1 MVAKV
6 YTGTTN
12 GIEGILVCVEA
23 DISDGLPSFDM
34 VGYLG
39 AEVKEARERVRTAL
53 KNSGFRLPPS
63 HITVN
68 LSPADLRKQGN
79 YFDLPIALSVLAA
92 AGFVRMDELEN
103 KIFIGE
109 LGLDGSVRPVNGTLV
124 LAECGCNAGIKSAVV
139 PQENAKEAA
148 YLEETAVYGIRSLS
162 EIVTLLNNPDRFE
175 EKRQVISEEDRK
187 RNENNL
193 KAALDFS
200 ELYGQ
205 ERMKRAAMVAA
216 AGLHNLLYI
225 GTPGS
230 GKSMAAKRIPTILP
244 PMTYRE
250 QLEVTKI
257 YSVAGLL
264 DYKEG
269 LIKKRPFR
277 SPHHTISATAL
288 AGGGRFPKPG
298 EISLAHHGVLFLDEL
313 AEFKRDTLE
322 IMRQPLE
329 DGKVTISRVNGSCS
343 YPAEFMLV
351 AAMNPCP
358 CGYFPDRSRCRCS
371 VGEIRRYRDRISR
384 PMLDRIDICTEA
396 FAVKFDDL
404 SKAKKGAD
412 SSSMRASVT
421 EAINRQRMRYKDEGI
436 LFNSQLKGSRLSKYC
451 RLDQQKEELLR
462 QAFESMGLSVRARD
476 RILRVSRTIADL
488 EGSEQ
493 IKEAHLAEA
502 ISYRSI
508 DRKYWGEM

>member
-12 GIEGILVCVEA
+12 GIEGIPVCVEA

-39 AEVKEARERVRTAL
+39 AEVREARERVRTAL

-79 YFDLPIALSVLAA
+79 YFDLPIAIAVLAA
-92 AGFVRMDELEN
+92 AGFVRTDGLGD
-103 KIFIGE
+103 KVLIGE
-109 LGLDGSVRPVNGTLV
+109 LGLDGNVHPVNGTLV
-124 LAECGCNAGIKSAVV
+124 LADCAKTVGIKKAVV
-139 PQENAKEAA
+139 PIENAKEAA
-148 YLEETAVYGIRSLS
+148 YLEDIAVYGVKSLK
-162 EIVTLLNNPDRFE
+162 EIVNLLNNPDQFS
-175 EKRQVISEEDRK
+175 EKRQMISS
-187 RNENNL
+187 NETSQTK
-193 KAALDFS
+193 KANSPDFS
-200 ELYGQ
+200 ELLGQ
-205 ERMKRAAMVAA
+205 ERMKRAALVAA

-225 GTPGS
+225 GIPGT

-244 PMTYRE
+244 PMTYKE

-264 DYKEG
+264 DHKEG
-269 LIKKRPFR
+269 LIKNRPFR

-288 AGGGRFPKPG
+288 AGGGRYPKPG

-322 IMRQPLE
+322 VMRQPLE
-329 DGKVTISRVNGSCS
+329 DGKVTISRVQGSYS
-343 YPAEFMLV
+343 YPADFMLV

-358 CGYFPDRSRCRCS
+358 CGYFPDRSRCHCS
-371 VGEIRRYRDRISR
+371 AGDIRRYRDRISR
-384 PMLDRIDICTEA
+384 PMLDRIDICAEA
-396 FAVKFDDL
+396 CAVKFDDL
-404 SKAKKGAD
+404 SSDQKSED
-412 SSSMRASVT
+412 SASMRAKVT
-421 EAINRQRMRYKDEGI
+421 EAIKRQQVRYQEEPI
-436 LFNSQLKGSRLSKYC
+436 LFNSQLDGARLTRYCHLDKSK
-451 RLDQQKEELLR
+451 EALLR
-462 QAFESMGLSVRARD
+462 HAFESMGLSVRARD
-476 RILRVSRTIADL
+476 RILRVARTIADL
-488 EGSEQ
+488 EGSEA
-493 IKEAHLAEA
+493 IGENHLAEA

-508 DRKYWGEM
+508 DRKYWGTVN